1 MFRSRTLLQLL
12 ITGALLSAP
21 ALFAR
26 SAFPPIAASGVPTDA
41 SAANACSQCHQPAGG
56 ANTDSRGRL
65 QIMVDNLT
73 YTPGVKKRIK
83 VRIDHSEAQ
92 RWGFQF
98 TARQA
103 GNTRTGAG
111 SFAEDA
117 NTTLRCGGT
126 PALTVP
132 PCAGE
137 PEPQFISHNSASTR
151 MGTRGGVDWEFEWT
165 PPANEVGDII
175 LYAASIAANGNGN
188 NQGDSLYTTSITL
201 RAQGACNL
209 TTRPNVRSVGN
220 AASFAR
226 ELSPSALASVF
237 GLNFE
242 VAGRTRNVSAGDLVD
257 GRFPTSLACV
267 AVTVGGKRAPVTYV
281 QTDQIN
287 FQVPF
292 DVPSGAVPLVVILNP
307 DRQNELR
314 SDIATVTVNNHSPAF
329 FTFGGKSIAA
339 LNAQGTPV
347 AAAADVP
354 GGVAARRGDVVSL
367 YGTGFGLSEPVYQS
381 GEIPTGAVSL
391 RDRVTVTV
399 GGTILAASDVLYAGL
414 APGNITGLQQI
425 NIRVPMSTAPGNVAI
440 SISVGGVSTPTAGAV
455 IPVQ

>member
-1 MFRSRTLLQLL
+1 M
-12 ITGALLSAP
+12 GAP

-26 SAFPPIAASGVPTDA
+26 AAFPPIASSGVPTDA
-41 SAANACSQCHQPAGG
+41 SAANACSQCHAPAGSV
-56 ANTDSRGRL
+56 NTDNKGRL
-65 QIMVDNLT
+65 QILVDTMT
-73 YTPGVKKRIK
+73 YTRGVKKRIRVK
-83 VRIDHSEAQ
+83 LDHSEAQ
-92 RWGFQF
+92 RWGFQL
-98 TARQA
+98 TSRRSSD
-103 GNTRTGAG
+103 TRTGAG
-111 SFAEDA
+111 SFTEDA

-126 PALTVP
+126 PALTNP

-137 PEPQFISHNSASTR
+137 PEPQFISHNLASTR
-151 MGTRGGVDWEFEWT
+151 MGTRNSVEWEFEWT
-165 PPANEVGDII
+165 PPANEVGDVI
-175 LYAASIAANGNGN
+175 LYAAGNAANGNGN
-188 NQGDSLYTTSITL
+188 NQGDAIYSTSITL

-209 TTRPNVRSVGN
+209 TARPNVRSVGN

-226 ELSPSALASVF
+226 ELSPNALASVF

-242 VAGRTRNVSAGDLVD
+242 VAGRTRNVGSGDLVD
-257 GRFPTSLACV
+257 GRFPNSLACV

-314 SDIATVTVNNHSPAF
+314 SDVATVTVNNHSPAF

-339 LNAQGTPV
+339 LNAQNQVV

-354 GGVAARRGDVVSL
+354 GGVAARRGEVVSL
-367 YGTGFGLSEPVYQS
+367 YGTGFGLGEPVYQS
-381 GEIPTGAVSL
+381 GEIPAGAVPL
-391 RDRVTVTV
+391 RERATITV
-399 GGTILAASDVLYAGL
+399 GGTILAAADVLYAGSGQ
-414 APGNITGLQQI
+414 GNITGLQQI
-425 NIRVPMSTAPGNVAI
+425 NIRIPMSTAPGNVAI
-440 SISVGGVSTPTAGAV
+440 SVSIGGVSTPTAGAV

>member
-1 MFRSRTLLQLL
+1 MFRPNTLLQILF
-12 ITGALLSAP
+12 TGALLGAP
-21 ALFAR
+21 SLFAR
-26 SAFPPIAASGVPTDA
+26 AAFPPIASAGVPTDA
-41 SAANACSQCHQPAGG
+41 SAANACSQCHQPAGS
-56 ANTDSRGRL
+56 ANTDTRGRL
-65 QIMVDNLT
+65 QIIVDSMT

-92 RWGFQF
+92 RWGFQL
-98 TARQA
+98 TARQS
-103 GNTRTGAG
+103 GNTRIGAG
-111 SFAEDA
+111 SFTEDA

-126 PALTVP
+126 PALTNP

-137 PEPQFISHNSASTR
+137 PEPQFISHNLTSTR
-151 MGTRGGVDWEFEWT
+151 TGTREGVDWEFEWT
-165 PPANEVGDII
+165 PPANEVGDIV
-175 LYAASIAANGNGN
+175 LFAAGNAANGTGN
-188 NQGDSLYTTSITL
+188 NQGDSIYTTSITL

-226 ELSPSALASVF
+226 ELSPNALASVF

-242 VAGRTRNVSAGDLVD
+242 VAGRTRNVSSGDLVD

-267 AVTVGGKRAPVTYV
+267 AVTVGGRRAPVTYV

-287 FQVPF
+287 FQVPA
-292 DVPSGAVPLVVILNP
+292 DAPSGAVPLVVILNP

-314 SDIATVTVNNHSPAF
+314 SDVATVTINNHAPAF
-329 FTFGGKSIAA
+329 FTFAGKSIAA
-339 LNAQGTPV
+339 LNAQNQVV

-354 GGVAARRGDVVSL
+354 GGVAARRGEVVSL
-367 YGTGFGLSEPVYQS
+367 FGTGFGLGEPVYQA
-381 GEIPTGAVSL
+381 GEIPAGAIPL

-399 GGTILAASDVLYAGL
+399 GGTVLAASDVLYAGL

-425 NIRVPMSTAPGNVAI
+425 NIRVPMSAAPGNVAI

>member
-1 MFRSRTLLQLL
+1 MLQILF
-12 ITGALLSAP
+12 TGALLSAP

-26 SAFPPIAASGVPTDA
+26 STFPPIAASGVPTDA
-41 SAANACSQCHQPAGG
+41 SAANACTQCHQPAGG
-56 ANTDSRGRL
+56 ANSDSRGRL
-65 QIMVDNLT
+65 QIMVETMT

-83 VRIDHSEAQ
+83 VRIDHPEAM
-92 RWGFQF
+92 RWGFQMS
-98 TARQA
+98 ARQS

-111 SFAEDA
+111 SFTEDA

-151 MGTRGGVDWEFEWT
+151 SGTREGVDWEFEWT
-165 PPANEVGDII
+165 PPANEVGDVV
-175 LYAASIAANGNGN
+175 LYAAGIAANGNGN
-188 NQGDSLYTTSITL
+188 NQGDSIYTTSITL

-226 ELSPSALASVF
+226 ELSPNVLASVF

-242 VAGRTRNVSAGDLVD
+242 VAGRTRNVSSGDLVD

-267 AVTVGGKRAPVTYV
+267 AVTVGGKRSPVTYV
-281 QTDQIN
+281 QNDQIN

-314 SDIATVTVNNHSPAF
+314 SDVATVTVNNHSPAF
-329 FTFGGKSIAA
+329 FTFAGKSIAA
-339 LNAQGTPV
+339 LNAQNQAV

-354 GGVAARRGDVVSL
+354 GGVAARRGEVVSL
-367 YGTGFGLSEPVYQS
+367 FGTGFGFGEPVFQS
-381 GEIPTGAVSL
+381 GEIPVGAVPL

-399 GGTILAASDVLYAGL
+399 GGTILAAADVLYAGL

-440 SISVGGVSTPTAGAV
+440 SVSIGGVSTPTAGAV